1 MSFFLYIIIVIQYLY
16 AAFDQVEGDDGG
28 VGGAAAKNAAQPTQ

>member
-1 MSFFLYIIIVIQYLY
+1 MSVFLYIVIQYLY
-16 AAFDQVEGDDGG
+16 AAFDQVEGDDGS